1 MSNVVRCSTLG
12 STLAAGLVAS
22 VALTLGCSGSQLNG
36 RVGAIDELI
45 KTARAN
51 GAQKCAPV
59 ELAMAES
66 HRDFAKQDLAEG
78 NYFPA
83 KKQVGIAEV
92 NAQQAVK
99 KSPRD
104 KCVPKK
110 VVVKKLVVTPKDS
123 DGDGILDKDDACP
136 NKPED
141 MDNFE
146 DKDGCPDLDNDNDG
160 LADKVDKCPNNPED
174 KDNFEDDDGC
184 PDNDNDKDGLADKI
198 DQCPD
203 KPEDKD
209 GFKDDDGCPDCD
221 NDGDGVPECPKVVD
235 KCPDKPA
242 KTPDGCPQKFKL
254 IVVTKTKIE
263 LKQTVYFAFN
273 RARIKPV
280 SFALLNEV
288 ATALKDNSSIN
299 VRIEGHTDSRGS
311 ARYNLKLSSA
321 RARSVRTYLVNR
333 GVPGER
339 MVAKGYGEAVPIAD
353 NRTEAGRRQNRR
365 VEFVITSR

>member
-1 MSNVVRCSTLG
+1 MSKRLLPCGVIVVMSAMIFGC
-12 STLAAGLVAS
+12 AGTKLEA
-22 VALTLGCSGSQLNG
+22 
-36 RVGAIDELI
+36 RVGSVDELI
-45 KTARAN
+45 KTARLN

-66 HRDFAKQDLAEG
+66 HRDFARQDLAEG
-78 NYFPA
+78 NYYPA
-83 KKQVGIAEV
+83 KNQLGIAET
-92 NAQQAVK
+92 NAQQALK
-99 KSPRD
+99 KSPRER
-104 KCVPKK
+104 CAPR
-110 VVVKKLVVTPKDS
+110 VVVKKPPKKLVVTPKDT

-136 NKPED
+136 KKPED
-141 MDNFE
+141 FDQFE

-160 LADKVDKCPNNPED
+160 LADKIDKCPNKPED
-174 KDNFEDDDGC
+174 KDGFKDDDGC
-184 PDNDNDKDGLADKI
+184 PDPDNDKDGLADKI

-242 KTPDGCPQKFKL
+242 KTPDGCPQKYKL

-263 LKQTVYFAFN
+263 LKQTIYFAFN
-273 RARIKPV
+273 RARIKRV

-288 ATALKDNSSIN
+288 AKALQDNDKIQ

-311 ARYNLKLSSA
+311 KRYNLRLSSS
-321 RARSVRTYLVNR
+321 RAKSVRKYLIGR
-333 GVPGER
+333 GVSGGR
-339 MVAKGYGEAVPIAD
+339 MVAKGYGEEVPIAD
-353 NRTEAGRRQNRR
+353 NRTEAGRAENRR